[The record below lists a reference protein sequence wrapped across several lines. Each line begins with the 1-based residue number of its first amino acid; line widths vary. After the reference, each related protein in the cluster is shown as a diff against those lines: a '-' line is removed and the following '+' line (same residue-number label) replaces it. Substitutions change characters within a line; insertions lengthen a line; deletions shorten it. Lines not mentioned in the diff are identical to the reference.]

1 MLCDEGAASKAGD
14 VVCCHMFLWER
25 CLLLKQGQIFI
36 RTPILKCSNQSNVY
50 KVKWVVWG
58 NVDQNDR
65 PEITSEYPQ
74 GSTVSQAGPSHSI
87 SLLTLSLRDCQ
98 WPSWTASADDIHF
111 GSIRSDLITSAC
123 VHSLL
128 TETCC
133 SHPCC
138 TVSPMSLVLL
148 CRQKHGDICT
158 LLCCCCIFISVCSF
172 IHSSYI
178 FCVRI
183 SRELIFLKPQPE
195 RSTYWW
201 TKLTSSIKVFLSD
214 SLIVLC
220 DKHCAHI
227 TGFYV
232 FSLTS
237 CFSFAV
243 ILISSATRPSLAQ
256 GIFSA

>member
-1 MLCDEGAASKAGD
+1 ML
-14 VVCCHMFLWER
+14 
-25 CLLLKQGQIFI
+25 
-36 RTPILKCSNQSNVY
+36 
-50 KVKWVVWG
+50 WG

-65 PEITSEYPQ
+65 QRKEARGMCFP
-74 GSTVSQAGPSHSI
+74 TVSRAGPSHSI
-87 SLLTLSLRDCQ
+87 SLLALSLRDCR

-111 GSIRSDLITSAC
+111 GLLRSAC

-138 TVSPMSLVLL
+138 TVSLMSLVLL
-148 CRQKHGDICT
+148 CRQKHGNICT
-158 LLCCCCIFISVCSF
+158 LSSVAAAVFLFLSF
-172 IHSSYI
+172 IHASYI

-183 SRELIFLKPQPE
+183 SRELIFLKLQPE
-195 RSTYWW
+195 RLTCWW

-237 CFSFAV
+237 CFSFAE